1 MNPLNCP
8 LTEGDF
14 GKVYNYL
21 IDLPLHKLIMLTM
34 QVMSSLTPVEAM
46 NYNINKFCQRYDDRR
61 GRIAFL
67 KKLVDDGIIMP
78 LQYPYNA
85 LRDSHLRKMM
95 STAHYTMCFPFG
107 KDEEAAEEACLTD
120 DLEVVSGPV
129 NVTNPRW
136 EHKKEA
142 EVEAKVKV
150 EKEGEKKAEVE
161 DKDAEKKASFGD
173 TIILMADVTGMPE
186 GAGITFDIFETSQ
199 DPPMRVDTARGKI
212 QGGIGRGEWV
222 VTDKSGKGE
231 ESKLAFEGI
240 AKSKASVRCEIAVE
254 STAEFEFTLYIAPED
269 PTTYDDKVVLKGID
283 SDYEQTRTITDD
295 KVAGDGMLTVAF
307 TDVKKGEKYTLIHND
322 GQEEHIIIE
331 ETVYNG

>member
-8 LTEGDF
+8 FTESDF

-85 LRDSHLRKMM
+85 LRDPHIRKMM
-95 STAHYTMCFPFG
+95 STAHYTMSFPFG
-107 KDEEAAEEACLTD
+107 KDEEAAEEVCLTD

-129 NVTNPRW
+129 TVANPRW

-142 EVEAKVKV
+142 E
-150 EKEGEKKAEVE
+150 KKAEVE
-161 DKDAEKKASFGD
+161 KSADSASFGD
-173 TIILMADVTGMPE
+173 TIILIVDVTGIPE
-186 GAGITFDIFETSQ
+186 GVGVTFDIYDVAE
-199 DPPMRVDTARGKI
+199 DPPMCVATAKGKI
-212 QGGIGRGEWV
+212 ENGVGRGEWV

-240 AKSKASVRCEIAVE
+240 VKSKASERCEIPVVF
-254 STAEFEFTLYIAPED
+254 SDEFQFSI
-269 PTTYDDKVVLKGID
+269 
-283 SDYEQTRTITDD
+283 
-295 KVAGDGMLTVAF
+295 
-307 TDVKKGEKYTLIHND
+307 
-322 GQEEHIIIE
+322 
-331 ETVYNG
+331 